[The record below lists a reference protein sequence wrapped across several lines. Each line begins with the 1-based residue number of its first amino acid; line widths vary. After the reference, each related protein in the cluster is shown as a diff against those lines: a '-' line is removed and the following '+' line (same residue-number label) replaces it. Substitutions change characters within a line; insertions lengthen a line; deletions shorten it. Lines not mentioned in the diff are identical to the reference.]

1 MPYTTEIIIAAT
13 IAVGFLLYFL
23 RPKYKNEKLMLLTKY
38 RRVRTK
44 SLEIQDSISKYI
56 LTNDAIDDTF
66 LPDLTYG
73 QFMRK
78 LKKAHSLY
86 LSEKNYVK
94 LRKSSN
100 IFFLKKTG
108 RIIDEQEKHLD
119 DIEKK
124 LLFEKPEIA

>member
-13 IAVGFLLYFL
+13 ITVAAFLYFL
-23 RPKYKNEKLMLLTKY
+23 RPKYKKEKLLLLTKY

-56 LTNDAIDDTF
+56 LTNDALDDNF

-86 LSEKNYVK
+86 LSEKTYVK
-94 LRKSSN
+94 LKNSSN

-108 RIIDEQEKHLD
+108 RLLDEQEKHLD